1 MSDFQ
6 KQTVQWFPGHMAKTR
21 RQIKESLPL
30 VDAVTELLD
39 ARVPLSSRNPELNEL
54 IASKPHIVLLNKCDM
69 ADEAATRRW
78 KAWFGRQGSPALAVD
93 CRSGRGLNDYGDTV
107 RELLRDKI
115 QSNLEK
121 GMAGRALRMMV
132 VGIPNTGKSSFINR
146 MAGRSRAKVADRPGV
161 TRQNQWFAIGGGIE
175 LLDTPGVLW
184 PKFDD
189 PEVGNRLA
197 FIGSVKD
204 EVMDVENKPKIGC
217 VVMAAGNARRFGE
230 NKLAAQLRGRS
241 LILRALEAVPAEKF
255 DKVVVVT
262 QYPEVMRLAGE
273 FHFAAIHNP
282 HPDYGIS
289 HTIELGLTALR
300 DCDGVLFQVSDQPLL
315 RRESV
320 AELVDRWRTRP
331 EKIVALGH
339 GGVRGNPCLF
349 PARFFP
355 ELLELRED
363 HGGNT
368 VIRRHEADLLLLDVP
383 AEELRDVDTAQAL
396 EELKAEEQV

>member
-54 IASKPHIVLLNKCDM
+54 IANKPHIILLNKCDM
-69 ADEAATRRW
+69 ADEAASRRW
-78 KAWFGRQGSPALAVD
+78 KAWFDGRGTPALAVD
-93 CRSGRGLNDYGDTV
+93 CRSGRGLNAYGETV
-107 RELLRDKI
+107 RTLLQDKI
-115 QSNLEK
+115 QLNIEK
-121 GMAGRALRMMV
+121 GMPGRALRMMV

-204 EVMDVENKPKIGC
+204 EVVDVETLAVRLLAVLSAQYRDRLC
-217 VVMAAGNARRFGE
+217 DRY
-230 NKLAAQLRGRS
+230 KL
-241 LILRALEAVPAEKF
+241 
-255 DKVVVVT
+255 D
-262 QYPEVMRLAGE
+262 EVA
-273 FHFAAIHNP
+273 
-282 HPDYGIS
+282 
-289 HTIELGLTALR
+289 
-300 DCDGVLFQVSDQPLL
+300 
-315 RRESV
+315 V
-320 AELVDRWRTRP
+320 AECGP
-331 EKIVALGH
+331 Y
-339 GGVRGNPCLF
+339 
-349 PARFFP
+349 
-355 ELLELRED
+355 ELLELIGRKRGMLVR
-363 HGGNT
+363 GGEIDT
-368 VIRRHEADLLLLDVP
+368 ERASAMLLDEYR
-383 AEELRDVDTAQAL
+383 AGRLGRITL
-396 EELKAEEQV
+396 EFPPGA